1 MGNKIQDAMS
11 NLKII
16 IIGYGRMGQ
25 EIKQVAEK
33 RGHEV
38 IMTIDK
44 DNQEDFT
51 ADNLKKADVAIE
63 FTLPDAAYDNIMK
76 CFESD
81 LPVVSGTTGWME
93 RFYDIRKYC
102 LEKNQAF
109 FYASNYNIGM
119 NLFFKVNEYLA
130 GIMNQYSNYGVEIEE
145 THHVHKVD
153 APSGTAVSLAEILM
167 EKISR
172 KNKWKKEKAEN
183 DDEIPVKS
191 IREDEVP
198 GIHRVMYSSSFDDIE
213 LKHSAKSR
221 EGFALGAVMAAEFI
235 HNKQGIYSM
244 DDLLNI

>member
-1 MGNKIQDAMS
+1 MS
-11 NLKII
+11 KLKII

-25 EIKQVAEK
+25 EIKQLAEK
-33 RGHEV
+33 RGHE
-38 IMTIDK
+38 ILMTIDK

-51 ADNLKKADVAIE
+51 PENLKKADVAIE
-63 FTLPDAAYDNIMK
+63 FTLPDAAFDNIMK

-81 LPVVSGTTGWME
+81 VPVVSGTTGWMD

-102 LEKNQAF
+102 LEHDQAF
-109 FYASNYNIGM
+109 LYASNFNLGM
-119 NLFFKVNEYLA
+119 NLFFKVNDYVA
-130 GIMNQYSNYGVEIEE
+130 KIMNHYSNYDVGIEE

-153 APSGTAVSLAEILM
+153 APSGTAVKLAESL
-167 EKISR
+167 ISEIKR
-172 KNKWKKEKAEN
+172 KNKWKKEKSEAE
-183 DDEIPVKS
+183 DEIPVKS

-198 GIHRVMYSSSFDDIE
+198 GIHRVMYSSSFDEIE

-235 HNKQGIYSM
+235 HDKQGVYSM